1 MKRNNLQKICGIVIF
16 VLLIMFAKNGHL
28 HLPGHGN
35 VEEQNLRQAVVDHV
49 SSTLADGKKVEFV
62 SKYLCEDYMEK
73 DEVRFSANVVYDIIS
88 GRGQKERHTAHVITN
103 EDKDKIIDWK
113 DL

>member
-1 MKRNNLQKICGIVIF
+1 MKKCNLLKIGGCIVI
-16 VLLIMFAKNGHL
+16 VLLIMFAKNGHI

-35 VEEQNLRQAVVDHV
+35 VENQNLQEAVVAYV
-49 SSTLADGKKVEFV
+49 SSTLADGKRVEFV
-62 SKYLCEDYMEK
+62 SKYLCEDYMEN

-88 GRGQKERHTAHVITN
+88 EMGQKERHTAHVITN
-103 EDKDKIIDWK
+103 EDKNKIIDWK

>member
-49 SSTLADGKKVEFV
+49 SSMLADGKKVEFV
-62 SKYLCEDYMEK
+62 SKY
-73 DEVRFSANVVYDIIS
+73 VRII
-88 GRGQKERHTAHVITN
+88 
-103 EDKDKIIDWK
+103 WK
-113 DL
+113 KTKFDFRPMSCMI

>member
-1 MKRNNLQKICGIVIF
+1 MKKCNLLKIGGCVVF
-16 VLLIMFAKNGHL
+16 VLLIMFAKNGHI

-35 VEEQNLRQAVVDHV
+35 VENQNLEEAVVAHV
-49 SSTLADGKKVEFV
+49 TSTLADGKKVEFV
-62 SKYLCEDYMEK
+62 SKYLCEDYMEN

-88 GRGQKERHTAHVITN
+88 ERGQKERHTAHVITN

>member
-1 MKRNNLQKICGIVIF
+1 MKKCNLLKIGGCIVF
-16 VLLIMFAKNGHL
+16 VLIIMFAKNGHI

-35 VEEQNLRQAVVDHV
+35 VENQNLEEAVVAYV

-62 SKYLCEDYMEK
+62 SKYLCEDYMEN
-73 DEVRFSANVVYDIIS
+73 DEVRFSANVIYNIIS
-88 GRGQKERHTAHVITN
+88 WNGQKERHTAHVVCN
-103 EDKDKIIDWK
+103 EDKDKIIEWK